1 MTGFIVLDKPQN
13 MTSFSAV
20 KKVRWC
26 FGEKKAGHCGTLDPM
41 ATGVLPVM
49 LGGATKFLDY
59 LPDEGKCYTAGF
71 RLGIRTSTLDITGDI
86 LEEKPV
92 TCSRL
97 DVEKALEPFRGEILQ
112 VPPMYSA
119 LKQDG
124 VRLYELARKGQ
135 EVERKARPVT
145 IRSLELLTDHSL
157 NPDEYFLAVS
167 CSKGTYI
174 RTLIDDIGTAL
185 GCGAVMTSLR
195 RTETCGFTLKD
206 TVTLEQLEDSG
217 RDPGL
222 LESMLIP
229 VDTALSVYPALG
241 ITAKQTVRFSNGGS
255 LDLDRVYA
263 LKDKD
268 PADHTL
274 YRVYS
279 HDREFLGL
287 GELNREDHSLQVKRI
302 FVRR

>member
-1 MTGFIVLDKPQN
+1 MTGIVVLDKPEG
-13 MTSFSAV
+13 MTSFATV

-41 ATGVLPVM
+41 ATGVLPIM

-71 RLGIRTSTLDITGDI
+71 RLGLRTNTLDITGDV
-86 LEEKPV
+86 LEEHTV
-92 TCSRL
+92 TCSH
-97 DVEKALEPFRGEILQ
+97 DEVKQALEPFRGEILQ

-119 LKQDG
+119 LKKDG

-135 EVERKARPVT
+135 EVEREARPVT
-145 IRSLELLTDHSL
+145 IRSLELLPQTGE
-157 NPDEYFLAVS
+157 NPDEYFLTVS

-174 RTLIDDIGTAL
+174 RTLIDDIGSAL

-195 RTETCGFTLKD
+195 RTASCGFSIEEA
-206 TVTLEQLEDSG
+206 VTLEELEQAREEDS
-217 RDPGL
+217 
-222 LESMLIP
+222 LEKYLVP
-229 VDTALSVYPALG
+229 LDRALSRYPAVG
-241 ITAKQTVRFSNGGS
+241 ITPKQSVRFSNGGA
-255 LDLDRVYA
+255 LDLERVYA
-263 LKDKD
+263 FRKGPPEDGSV
-268 PADHTL
+268 

-279 HDREFLGL
+279 NNREFLGL
-287 GELNREDHSLQVKRI
+287 GETDRETGSLSVKRI

>member
-1 MTGFIVLDKPQN
+1 MTGIIVLDKPAG
-13 MTSFSAV
+13 MTSFAAV

-26 FGEKKAGHCGTLDPM
+26 AGEKKAGHCGTLDPM
-41 ATGVLPVM
+41 ATGVLPIM

-59 LPDEGKCYTAGF
+59 LPEEEKCYTAGF
-71 RLGIRTSTLDITGDI
+71 RLGIRTDTLDITGDV
-86 LEEKPV
+86 LEEHPV
-92 TCSRL
+92 TCTRAE
-97 DVEKALEPFRGEILQ
+97 VEQALEPFRGEILQ

-145 IRSLELLTDHSL
+145 IRSLELLPQSGKNTS
-157 NPDEYFLAVS
+157 EYVLSVS

-174 RTLIDDIGTAL
+174 RTLIDDLGTAL

-195 RTETCGFTLKD
+195 RTATCGFSAD
-206 TVTLEQLEDSG
+206 EAVTVETLEKAREAETLSQYLVPLD
-217 RDPGL
+217 R
-222 LESMLIP
+222 
-229 VDTALSVYPALG
+229 ALSRYPAVG
-241 ITAKQTVRFSNGGS
+241 ITPKQSVRFSNGGA
-255 LDLDRVYA
+255 LDLERVYA
-263 LKDKD
+263 FRKQL
-268 PADHTL
+268 PENGTL

-279 HDREFLGL
+279 NTREFLGL
-287 GELNREDHSLQVKRI
+287 GETDRETGTLSVKRI

>member
-1 MTGFIVLDKPQN
+1 MTGIIVLDKPVG
-13 MTSFSAV
+13 MTSFAAV

-26 FGEKKAGHCGTLDPM
+26 AGEKKAGHCGTLDPM
-41 ATGVLPVM
+41 ATGVLPIM

-59 LPDEGKCYTAGF
+59 LPEEEKCYTAGF
-71 RLGIRTSTLDITGDI
+71 RLGIRTDTLDITGDV
-86 LEEKPV
+86 LEEHPV
-92 TCSRL
+92 TCTRAE
-97 DVEKALEPFRGEILQ
+97 VEQALEPFRGEILQ

-145 IRSLELLTDHSL
+145 IRSLELLPQSGKNTS
-157 NPDEYFLAVS
+157 EYVLSVS

-174 RTLIDDIGTAL
+174 RTLIDDLGTAL

-195 RTETCGFTLKD
+195 RTATCGFSAD
-206 TVTLEQLEDSG
+206 EAVTVETLEKAREAETLSQYLVPLD
-217 RDPGL
+217 R
-222 LESMLIP
+222 
-229 VDTALSVYPALG
+229 ALSRYPAVG
-241 ITAKQTVRFSNGGS
+241 ITPKQSVRFSNGGA
-255 LDLDRVYA
+255 LDLERVYA
-263 LKDKD
+263 FRKQL
-268 PADHTL
+268 PENGTL

-279 HDREFLGL
+279 NTREFLGL
-287 GELNREDHSLQVKRI
+287 GETDRETGTLSVKRI

>member
-1 MTGFIVLDKPQN
+1 MTGILVLDKPQG

-20 KKVRWC
+20 KKVRWLSK
-26 FGEKKAGHCGTLDPM
+26 EKKAGHCGTLDPM

-59 LPDEGKCYTAGF
+59 LPDEGKQYTAGF
-71 RLGIRTSTLDITGDI
+71 QLGLRTNTLDITGDI
-86 LEEKPV
+86 LEENPV
-92 TCSRL
+92 TCSRRE
-97 DVEKALEPFRGEILQ
+97 VEEALGPFRGEILQ

-145 IRSLELLTDHSL
+145 IRSLELLPNQSA
-157 NPDEYFLAVS
+157 NPDEYFISVS

-185 GCGAVMTSLR
+185 GCGACMTSLR
-195 RTETCGFTLKD
+195 RTETCGFSLD
-206 TVTLEQLEDSG
+206 NAVTLEQLEKIGS
-217 RDPGL
+217 PEAL
-222 LESMLIP
+222 SKILIP
-229 VDTALSVYPALG
+229 VDQALSAYPALG
-241 ITAKQTVRFSNGGS
+241 ITPKQTIRFSNGGS

-263 LKDKD
+263 LRGKT
-268 PADHTL
+268 PEDHSL

-279 HDREFLGL
+279 NDREFLGL
-287 GELNREDHSLQVKRI
+287 GEISLEDHCLLVKRI

>member
-1 MTGFIVLDKPQN
+1 MTGIIVLDKPAG
-13 MTSFSAV
+13 MTSFAAV

-26 FGEKKAGHCGTLDPM
+26 AGEKKAGHCGTLDPM
-41 ATGVLPVM
+41 ATGVLPIM

-59 LPDEGKCYTAGF
+59 LPEEEKCYTAGF
-71 RLGIRTSTLDITGDI
+71 RLGIRTDTLDITGDI
-86 LEEKPV
+86 LEEHPV
-92 TCSRL
+92 TCSRAE
-97 DVEKALEPFRGEILQ
+97 VEQALEPFRGEILQ

-145 IRSLELLTDHSL
+145 IRSLELLPQSGENTS
-157 NPDEYFLAVS
+157 EYVLSVS

-174 RTLIDDIGTAL
+174 RTLIDDLGTAL

-195 RTETCGFTLKD
+195 RTATCGFSAD
-206 TVTLEQLEDSG
+206 EAVTVETLEKAREAETLSQY
-217 RDPGL
+217 
-222 LESMLIP
+222 LIP
-229 VDTALSVYPALG
+229 LDRALSRYPAVG
-241 ITAKQTVRFSNGGS
+241 ITPKQSVRFSNGGA
-255 LDLDRVYA
+255 LDLERVYA
-263 LKDKD
+263 FRKQL
-268 PADHTL
+268 PENGTL

-279 HDREFLGL
+279 NTREFLGL
-287 GELNREDHSLQVKRI
+287 GETDRETGTLAVKRI

>member
-1 MTGFIVLDKPQN
+1 MTGILVLDKPQG

-20 KKVRWC
+20 KKVRWLS
-26 FGEKKAGHCGTLDPM
+26 GEKKAGHCGTLDPM

-59 LPDEGKCYTAGF
+59 LPDEGKRYTAGF
-71 RLGIRTSTLDITGDI
+71 RLGVRTNTLDITGDI

-92 TCSRL
+92 TCSRRE
-97 DVEKALEPFRGEILQ
+97 VEEALGPFRGDIFQ

-124 VRLYELARKGQ
+124 VRLYELAREGK
-135 EVERKARPVT
+135 EVERQARPVT
-145 IRSLELLTDHSL
+145 IRSLELLPGQPSH
-157 NPDEYFLAVS
+157 PDEYFLSVS

-195 RTETCGFTLKD
+195 RTETCGFSLD
-206 TVTLEQLEDSG
+206 DAVTLEQLEKSG
-217 RDPGL
+217 SPET
-222 LESMLIP
+222 LEKRLVP
-229 VDTALSVYPALG
+229 VDQALSSYPALG
-241 ITAKQTVRFSNGGS
+241 ITPKQTVRFSNGGS

-263 LKDKD
+263 LRDKT
-268 PADHTL
+268 PEDHSL

-279 HDREFLGL
+279 NTREFLGL
-287 GELNREDHSLQVKRI
+287 GEIDREDHCLSVKRI